1 MRDPIF
7 IYAGKLDTA
16 GISQDIRHDA
26 VDFILD
32 VWSSRPYGGAYRGI
46 YRSSV
51 RTVPRIAFP
60 IAHVPVAR
68 ILGLDS

>member
-16 GISQDIRHDA
+16 GISQDIRHDT

-32 VWSSRPYGGAYRGI
+32 VGSCRPYRGI
-46 YRSSV
+46 NRSRV

-60 IAHVPVAR
+60 ISIVPAAR
-68 ILGLDS
+68 ILGLGS